1 MFAQRMALNRKET
14 CYTSWKDF
22 ATMPENLNTDQR
34 LRGPKV
40 VSLADAERH
49 SEVQLHSELSVW
61 IRDAVVGSFC
71 EIGHQVV

>member
-14 CYTSWKDF
+14 CYTSWKDY
-22 ATMPENLNTDQR
+22 ATMPENLKTDQR
-34 LRGPKV
+34 LRGPQA

-49 SEVQLHSELSVW
+49 SEVQLSVR
-61 IRDAVVGSFC
+61 IRDAVVGSLC